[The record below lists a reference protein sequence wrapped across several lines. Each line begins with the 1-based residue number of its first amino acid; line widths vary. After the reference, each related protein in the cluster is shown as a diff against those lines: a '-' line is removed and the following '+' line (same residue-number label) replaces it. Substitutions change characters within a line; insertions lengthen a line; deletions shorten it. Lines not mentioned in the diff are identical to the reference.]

1 MTDRERA
8 EPVLSFL
15 PHRWYEGMAVLYVVM
30 GENTDI
36 LVTKKQMAAWGKT
49 ERDLYCTAVRN
60 IKWRDRPCMIPYAH
74 LWKKYLKIVPGELNL
89 PVAVLTT
96 KKRRFGAGAILF
108 RNLLEK
114 YAGKMQAD
122 LYILPVS
129 EHFLLVF
136 AKKGA
141 DALERIR
148 ELQKRVFTEEELLTE
163 QVIYYERKQK
173 RVFSEDTR

>member
-1 MTDRERA
+1 
-8 EPVLSFL
+8 
-15 PHRWYEGMAVLYVVM
+15 
-30 GENTDI
+30 
-36 LVTKKQMAAWGKT
+36 
-49 ERDLYCTAVRN
+49 
-60 IKWRDRPCMIPYAH
+60 MIPYAH